1 MRATLLC
8 LTVLA
13 ASVEQPARD
22 ALRIFFIDVEGG
34 QATLL
39 VAPSGKAML
48 IDAGYPGF
56 EGRDAKRIADT
67 AKRAGV
73 SRLDVLLVT
82 HHHRDHVGGVP
93 AISALLPVALF
104 VDHGPTVE
112 ESETA
117 LALYRAY
124 LESRA
129 KGRHLQV
136 KPGDTVPFEGVNVSV
151 VASGGEVLSSPLAG
165 AGAAN
170 PLCDGFAAK
179 ADDPTENARSVGV
192 VVSFGRFRL
201 LNLGDLTWNKERLLA
216 CPVDRVGPVDL
227 YLTTHHGLPSSGAPG
242 LVHAVKPRVAVMNNG
257 ATKGG
262 APEAWQ
268 VVRSSPGLLDFWQL
282 HYSVNAGPDHN
293 VAAQFI
299 ANTDETTAHGISVT
313 AQRDG
318 SFEVVNERNG
328 HSRKYPPSADK

>member
-1 MRATLLC
+1 MRSLL
-8 LTVLA
+8 LFLA
-13 ASVEQPARD
+13 LLLGAGGAAQPT

-39 VAPSGKAML
+39 VAPSGRSML

-56 EGRDAKRIADT
+56 EGRDAKRIADV

-129 KGRHLQV
+129 TGRHLQV
-136 KPGDTVPFEGVNVSV
+136 RPGDSVPFEGVNVRV
-151 VASGGEVLSSPLAG
+151 VSSGGEVLSSPLAG

-179 ADDPTENARSVGV
+179 DDDPTENARSVGV

-201 LNLGDLTWNKERLLA
+201 LDLGDLTWNKERALA
-216 CPVDRVGPVDL
+216 CPIDRVGPVDL

-268 VVRSSPGLLDFWQL
+268 VVRNSPGLLDFWQL

-293 VAAQFI
+293 VAQQFI
-299 ANTDETTAHGISVT
+299 ANTDETTGHGISVT
-313 AQRDG
+313 AWRDG

-328 HSRKYPPSADK
+328 HTRKYPPSPGK